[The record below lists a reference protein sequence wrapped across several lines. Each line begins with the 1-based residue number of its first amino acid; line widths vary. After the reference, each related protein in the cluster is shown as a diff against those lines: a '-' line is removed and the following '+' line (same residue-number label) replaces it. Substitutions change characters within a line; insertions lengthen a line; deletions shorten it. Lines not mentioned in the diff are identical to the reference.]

1 MEIQQ
6 YSCFKMMAYFLPLF
20 CLLLSWSWGVA
31 YSIPTPFAHISPPPS
46 SAVLASEA
54 LRNRGYSLF
63 ASVLLSL
70 STTSTNFSG
79 TLLAPPDF
87 AFSFATAKF
96 LNNRSPPPRPSTFLL
111 LYHTI
116 KPPLVL
122 TWLSLSSRPSGDELR
137 TFYNNNCLFLFKN
150 SYSGEISISSSS
162 SENLISAVKIRQ
174 PDLYVDDNLTVHGI
188 DGVLDPTFATKCSFP
203 DVDPMTRIHPSKVN
217 RSFLDH
223 AIRAL
228 RWRGFN
234 VVATAMAIKRPELLS
249 LSSVTVFAVSDKNFF
264 SRSGG
269 FHYDFQH
276 HVVPG
281 RQHFADLAKLPAR
294 GKDFDTLAPNKTILA
309 HSTDGTVT
317 VDGIVVDGTEVYH
330 NRWIVVFSIK
340 TSLDD
345 AIDNHAAVK
354 PPSPDEIPV
363 SGKWAPSPPP
373 FSARSPNTNMIM
385 IPSPPPASFSVEA
398 PNSNETGVSSPVP
411 APASFSAEA
420 SNRNMTGIPSPAP
433 LSPAN
438 IPVGFA
444 DVPLSETPSPAPSET
459 FFDDSTGA
467 HFGTTPSLAPNLAR
481 GIEKEVPANG
491 SLGSPG
497 PAPGP
502 WRDDS
507 HCDINNVASL
517 GVEGADLFCPVTKS
531 RRLKELDS
539 GDGEVSDDV
548 ARSQPSISEKES
560 IKVKISENVNIAD
573 DLFYYT

>member
-1 MEIQQ
+1 MEIHQ
-6 YSCFKMMAYFLPLF
+6 YSCFKMVAYFLPLF
-20 CLLLSWSWGVA
+20 CLLLSWSWGAA

-63 ASVLLSL
+63 ASILHSL

-111 LYHTI
+111 LYHTL
-116 KPPLVL
+116 KPPIVL
-122 TWLSLSSRPSGDELR
+122 TWLSLSSRPNGDELR
-137 TFYNNNCLFLFKN
+137 TYYNNNCLFLFKN
-150 SYSGEISISSSS
+150 SYGGEISISSSS
-162 SENLISAVKIRQ
+162 SDNLISAVKIRQ
-174 PDLYVDDNLTVHGI
+174 PDLYVDDHLTVHGI

-203 DVDPMTRIHPSKVN
+203 DVDPMTRIHPSEVN

-234 VVATAMAIKRPELLS
+234 VVATAMAIKRSELLS

-269 FHYDFQH
+269 FHFDFRH
-276 HVVPG
+276 HVVPK
-281 RQHFADLAKLPAR
+281 RQHFADLAKLPAS
-294 GKDFDTLAPNKTILA
+294 GKDFDTLAPNKTVLV

-317 VDGIVVDGTEVYH
+317 IDSIMVDGTEIYH
-330 NRWIVVFSIK
+330 NRWIVVVSIMM
-340 TSLDD
+340 SLDD
-345 AIDNHAAVK
+345 AVDNHPAVK
-354 PPSPDEIPV
+354 PPIPSDFPV
-363 SGKWAPSPPP
+363 SGVLVPSLSP
-373 FSARSPNTNMIM
+373 FSAEDPNTNMTR
-385 IPSPPPASFSVEA
+385 IPSPAPASISVEA
-398 PNSNETGVSSPVP
+398 PNSYMTGV
-411 APASFSAEA
+411 
-420 SNRNMTGIPSPAP
+420 PSPAP
-433 LSPAN
+433 SSPAN
-438 IPVGFA
+438 IPVGFT
-444 DVPLSETPSPAPSET
+444 DVPFSKTPSPAPSDIL
-459 FFDDSTGA
+459 FDDSTGA
-467 HFGTTPSLAPNLAR
+467 HFGTTPSPAPNLAR

-491 SLGSPG
+491 SLRSPG

-507 HCDINNVASL
+507 HCDINTFASL

-531 RRLKELDS
+531 RKLKELDG
-539 GDGEVSDDV
+539 GDDDV

-560 IKVKISENVNIAD
+560 NKIKISENVNIAD
-573 DLFYYT
+573 DLFYYI